1 MVTQVNVMMGPAQPV
16 LTALSPKELEAN
28 LPALRVVLRLVLM
41 AVSPPDGYPQ
51 RPLYQKH
58 YYLAKKV
65 CEILDNIHQLRIPT
79 QVNVMTAPAPP
90 VLTALNQRECQE
102 NHRALRVA
110 PRPALTGA
118 PPPREGRGNVPE
130 RRDSAVTGLTSLAK
144 AGGRGVR
151 TDGSR
156 SARRRNVRQ
165 DQCLVIIFYRKI
177 IIIGEEKVIPGPFNV
192 FIVFYI
198 LFIPIYR
205 AVHLSLFCLL
215 FGYKISFF

>member
-1 MVTQVNVMMGPAQPV
+1 
-16 LTALSPKELEAN
+16 
-28 LPALRVVLRLVLM
+28 
-41 AVSPPDGYPQ
+41 
-51 RPLYQKH
+51 
-58 YYLAKKV
+58 
-65 CEILDNIHQLRIPT
+65 
-79 QVNVMTAPAPP
+79 MTAPAPP

-130 RRDSAVTGLTSLAK
+130 RRDSAVTGLTWLAK

-165 DQCLVIIFYRKI
+165 DHCLVIIFYRKI

-205 AVHLSLFCLL
+205 AVLCTSLLNLL
-215 FGYKISFF
+215 IIWL